1 LAIIEVKESLTPPKH
16 LRPLFPEELADW
28 NRVLGRSVGVHPF
41 HSLPFL
47 MSYKTAVPQIRTIPI
62 GIFEE
67 NTLVGGFPVFERNWG
82 PFRRAVNP
90 PLVPYGSPF
99 WLPSHTTIEII
110 EPVLDYFLETYASTS
125 MEFLPS
131 IDLRSFSLP
140 VPWHINQR
148 KTLFK
153 TLLANEDVTLQALSQ
168 KRRHAFR
175 RASKSLIFQPDAT
188 FTEKHAAL
196 IAQSYARHQRR
207 LPIPVKNLLDL
218 VNALKTHQEA
228 TVCSIAFN
236 HSPEEPLAV
245 VVFLSTKNTAYEWLA
260 GAALVPKLELMGFLL
275 ISAFTFLHHKGLEKL
290 DFVGANHPSIAAFKR
305 KFADAEVPYIYVQQ
319 TSNPF
324 LRMVEWI
331 RHKP

>member
-1 LAIIEVKESLTPPKH
+1 LAITEVKESLTSPKY

-28 NRVLGRSVGVHPF
+28 SLVMGQSVGVHPF
-41 HSLPFL
+41 LSSAFL
-47 MSYKTAVPQIRTIPI
+47 MAYQTAVPQIRTITM
-62 GIFEE
+62 GIFEQE
-67 NTLVGGFPVFERNWG
+67 KLVGGFPVFERNWG

-125 MEFLPS
+125 MEFLPT

-140 VPWHINQR
+140 VPWHLNQR
-148 KTLFK
+148 NTLLK
-153 TLLANEDVTLQALSQ
+153 TLLGNEDVTLQALSQ

-175 RASKSLIFQPDAT
+175 RASKLLIFQPDAC

-196 IAQSYARHQRR
+196 IAQSYARHQRK
-207 LPIPVKNLLDL
+207 LPIPVTNLLHL
-218 VNALKTHQEA
+218 VNTLKTHQEA
-228 TVCSIAFN
+228 IVCSIAFK
-236 HSPEEPLAV
+236 HLPEEPLAV
-245 VVFLSTKNTAYEWLA
+245 VVFLSAKKTAYEWLA
-260 GAALVPKLELMGFLL
+260 GATLVPKLELMGFLL
-275 ISAFTFLHHKGLEKL
+275 ISAFTFLHHKGMEKL

-305 KFADAEVPYIYVQQ
+305 KFADAEIPYVYVQQ

-324 LRMVEWI
+324 LRMAEWI
-331 RHKP
+331 RRKP